1 LARRIA
7 AAIKGAPIFE
17 KPLGSP
23 RLRSVMRVPSAPWG
37 SQV

>member
-1 LARRIA
+1 MS
-7 AAIKGAPIFE
+7 GATSLE

-23 RLRSVMRVPSAPWG
+23 RLRSVMRVLLALKA